1 MSIEYGLQMFSVRDI
16 TDKDLEGALR
26 AVAEM
31 GYRYVE
37 YAGFFGHPAEEVAGW
52 QEKYGLL
59 CSGTHTGWG
68 ELLPENIE
76 ETIRYHKSLR
86 YGSHPRIDIVY
97 RPTRAAKVVF
107 DYEIHDRDNNDLIA
121 TGHSVQA
128 FVDTNYQL
136 MLYSPDFYV
145 EWQEKWKVFDK

>member
-1 MSIEYGLQMFSVRDI
+1 MSELKASKDFEIRFSEVDSMKVVWHGSYAIYFEDAREAFGAKFGLDYMNYLNHDC
-16 TDKDLEGALR
+16 
-26 AVAEM
+26 
-31 GYRYVE
+31 
-37 YAGFFGHPAEEVAGW
+37 YAPIV
-52 QEKYGLL
+52 
-59 CSGTHTGWG
+59 
-68 ELLPENIE
+68 E

-97 RPTRAAKVVF
+97 RPTRAAQVVF